1 MFPLVMIFYTAHFIR
16 LTHGCSMRNFG
27 FLLSG
32 YFVTEAEYN
41 VMDRVRVLTTLLV

>member
-1 MFPLVMIFYTAHFIR
+1 
-16 LTHGCSMRNFG
+16 MRNFG